1 MRGRSKRRM
10 MDRKI
15 VELLMGGA
23 SVKHIACSLHV
34 SKTRVRRL
42 REQAKEHGY
51 LNEQGGKGG
60 AALPPYPEAIFPDP
74 VDRRTLRLSEH
85 HQLLE
90 PHRHWIQER
99 LEAGWHAVTVFEELM
114 AWSEQ
119 CKLAVSAVTRSSFYR
134 YLERYRLNR
143 LGESYRVV
151 PEIVHR
157 PGEALILDWG
167 KLRGVVDPVT
177 ARSRTLWMFVGVLG
191 FSRYL
196 MARLVCTMDA
206 GTTLAALESMFRE
219 VGGVPGKIT
228 IDNPKCIALEASR
241 YEPLLNPVAERF
253 AAHYGV
259 LIEALPPGDPKKKGK
274 IERAVPYVRR
284 LYEAH
289 ADTWHGIEE
298 SQQYLNRKLAIANE
312 RRHGTT
318 LRRPREVFVQE
329 EAAALKPL
337 PALAYQIEQ
346 FHEGIVRKDGHVRF
360 QSKYYSVDE
369 SHIGQS
375 VVVLGSSKLVSI
387 YRGGKLLEVHA
398 RITDPYQSKSTKP
411 QHLKPWERAMEDG
424 SLYRKRAAVLGP
436 HVEQMVLRLLQLGRG
451 FVDTRKIWGILS
463 LDKRY
468 AAQRIDRACRRAL
481 QLERLSYRTVKSL
494 LEAEEVG
501 SVVGHET
508 AGSDG
513 SRHAPSQQKKAGHK
527 HVRPLSVY
535 REQLLLFAR

>member
-1 MRGRSKRRM
+1 M

-15 VELLMGGA
+15 VELLMGGG
-23 SVKHIACSLHV
+23 SVKHIARSLHV
-34 SKTRVRRL
+34 SKSRVRRL
-42 REQAKEHGY
+42 REQAKEYGY
-51 LNEQGGKGG
+51 LNEQGGKGS
-60 AALPPYPEAIFPDP
+60 AALPPYPEAIFPEP
-74 VDRRTLRLSEH
+74 IDRRMLRLSEH

-90 PHRHWIQER
+90 PHREWIQER
-99 LEAGWHAVTVFEELM
+99 LEAGWHAVTVFEEL
-114 AWSEQ
+114 
-119 CKLAVSAVTRSSFYR
+119 AVSGVTRSSFYR

-143 LGESYRVV
+143 LGEHYRVV

-167 KLRGVVDPVT
+167 KLRGVLDPDT
-177 ARSRTLWMFVGVLG
+177 GRSRTLWMFVGVLG

-196 MARLVCTMDA
+196 MARLVWTMDA
-206 GTTLAALESMFRE
+206 GTTLTALESMFRE
-219 VGGVPGKIT
+219 VSGVPEKIT

-259 LIEALPPGDPKKKGK
+259 IIEALPPGEPTKKGK
-274 IERAVPYVRR
+274 IERLIPYVRR

-289 ADTWHGIEE
+289 ANTWHGIEE
-298 SQQYLNRKLAIANE
+298 SQQYLNRKLAIANQ

-318 LRRPREVFVQE
+318 LRRPREVFAQE

-337 PALAYQIEQ
+337 PALAYEAEQ

-369 SHIGQS
+369 DHVGQS

-387 YRGGKLLEVHA
+387 YRGGKLLEVHE
-398 RITDPYQSKSTKP
+398 RIIDPYQSKSTKP
-411 QHLKPWERAMEDG
+411 QHLKPWERAMGNG
-424 SLYRKRAAVLGP
+424 SVHRQRAALLGP
-436 HVEQMVLRLLQLGRG
+436 HVEQVILRLLERG
-451 FVDTRKIWGILS
+451 QGFIDTRKIWGILS

-468 AAQRIDRACRRAL
+468 PAQRIDRACRRAL
-481 QLERLSYRTVKSL
+481 ELKRLSYRTVKSL

-501 SVVGHET
+501 QET

-513 SRHAPSQQKKAGHK
+513 SHEAPSQQKKAGHK

-535 REQLLLFAR
+535 REQLLLFVGPEKNEEEA